1 MSLKRIA
8 IVVGA
13 LGALV
18 GVYMALDAM
27 FVSEEEELEAI
38 AEDFSGTITNER
50 IERALTHFD
59 PDVQPLEVN
68 ARGVARVYG
77 AGSAGDLRRD
87 AIRGLS
93 GLMGDSPRKLRGGVT
108 VEDDRGEIRMYLVT
122 SEGTANVEMRLQRR
136 DERWLVSRFQV
147 TR

>member
-1 MSLKRIA
+1 M
-8 IVVGA
+8 
-13 LGALV
+13 
-18 GVYMALDAM
+18 
-27 FVSEEEELEAI
+27 
-38 AEDFSGTITNER
+38 SGTITNER